1 MGGESLG
8 HVCVCQLYP
17 VQNKKQKKEQ
27 YVSLSLGNISL
38 YKQIKEQRQEE
49 ERRVMWEKE
58 AKSKE
63 IVEITASKTLEKCE

>member
-1 MGGESLG
+1 MY
-8 HVCVCQLYP
+8 VCVSYTQYKTKS
-17 VQNKKQKKEQ
+17 KKMEQ

-49 ERRVMWEKE
+49 ERRVMCEKE

>member
-1 MGGESLG
+1 M
-8 HVCVCQLYP
+8 
-17 VQNKKQKKEQ
+17 EQ